1 MLSYMHLTDWNF
13 LRGMPCKSELS
24 TSCSRGLTTI
34 SLAYRTGVTSGVV
47 APTAGGMISGLS
59 THFDTGASHRLAK
72 CAVLQETAAF
82 HVSIGTGKR
91 SISTQIATLR
101 HLLFGG
107 GEGALG
113 RQFDRI
119 VWVSYCRLWIQL
131 GHTHDVL
138 ILGRDSSGGGSTQR
152 RHHGLSD

>member
-1 MLSYMHLTDWNF
+1 
-13 LRGMPCKSELS
+13 
-24 TSCSRGLTTI
+24 
-34 SLAYRTGVTSGVV
+34 
-47 APTAGGMISGLS
+47 MISGLS
-59 THFDTGASHRLAK
+59 THFDTGAPHRLAK
-72 CAVLQETAAF
+72 SAVLQETVAF

-119 VWVSYCRLWIQL
+119 VWVSLGSFLKIQNSA
-131 GHTHDVL
+131 GM
-138 ILGRDSSGGGSTQR
+138 DSYECCSYFRERS
-152 RHHGLSD
+152 LSWWKYTAPTSWAL

>member
-1 MLSYMHLTDWNF
+1 
-13 LRGMPCKSELS
+13 
-24 TSCSRGLTTI
+24 
-34 SLAYRTGVTSGVV
+34 
-47 APTAGGMISGLS
+47 MISGLS
-59 THFDTGASHRLAK
+59 TYFDTGAPHRLARS
-72 CAVLQETAAF
+72 AVLQETAAF

-119 VWVSYCRLWIQL
+119 VWVSLGRFPQRKQL
-131 GHTHDVL
+131 RSTHMNVVL
-138 ILGRDSSGGGSTQR
+138 ILGRDSPRGGGTQR
-152 RHHGLSD
+152 RHHGLFD